1 MAMLFKERYGPW
13 ALVTGAS
20 SGIGAEFAR
29 QLARAGLNLVL
40 VARRKARL
48 DELAH
53 QIEEHDRIQVRT
65 VRADLSRPYFIAD
78 ILSATRAIEIGL
90 LVNNA
95 GFGLAG
101 NFLDHR
107 LQDEAALLNVNCR
120 APLVLTHVFGRKM
133 ARRKIGGIIFVSSV
147 SSYIAT
153 PFEASYAASKVYEL
167 FLAQSLRYE
176 LRKHGVDVLALC
188 PGVTNTEFHDLAGI
202 RPVAAMPVEPVVA
215 AALQKLG
222 KRSAVVTGWHNRMLV
237 FCLRFVPRWTATVQ
251 AGRIME
257 GLVLKNGGGA
267 RAERNVDRAP

>member
-1 MAMLFKERYGPW
+1 MLFKERYGPW

-40 VARRKARL
+40 IARRKARL
-48 DELAH
+48 DELAQ

-65 VRADLSRPYFIAD
+65 VRADLSRPDFMAD
-78 ILSATRAIEIGL
+78 ILSATRSIEIGL

-101 NFLDHR
+101 AFLDHGV
-107 LQDEAALLNVNCR
+107 DEEIALLDVNCR
-120 APLVLTHVFGRKM
+120 APLILTHVFGRQLT
-133 ARRKIGGIIFVSSV
+133 ARKRGGIIFVSSV
-147 SSYIAT
+147 SGYLAT

-167 FLAQSLRYE
+167 FLAESLRYE
-176 LRKHGVDVLALC
+176 LRKYGVDVLALC
-188 PGVTNTEFHDLAGI
+188 PGVTRTEFHELAGI

-237 FCLRFVPRWTATVQ
+237 FCLRFAPRWTATVQ

-257 GLVLKNGGGA
+257 GLVLKNGGGE
-267 RAERNVDRAP
+267 RAERNVDRTP

>member
-1 MAMLFKERYGPW
+1 MLFKERYGPW

-20 SGIGAEFAR
+20 SGIGAEFGR

-40 VARRKARL
+40 VARRKTRL
-48 DELAH
+48 DQLAQ
-53 QIEEHDRIQVRT
+53 QIEEQHRIQVRT
-65 VRADLSRPYFIAD
+65 VRADLSRPDFIAD
-78 ILSATRAIEIGL
+78 ILSATRSIEVGL

-107 LQDEAALLNVNCR
+107 LQDEAALLSVNCR

-133 ARRKIGGIIFVSSV
+133 ARRKRGGIIFVSSV
-147 SSYIAT
+147 SGYLAT

-167 FLAQSLRYE
+167 FLAESLRYE
-176 LRKHGVDVLALC
+176 LRKYGVDVLALC
-188 PGVTNTEFHDLAGI
+188 PGVTSTEFHELAGI

-215 AALQKLG
+215 AAITKLG

-257 GLVLKNGGGA
+257 GLVLKNGGGE